1 MEELFGLSMTTLMYV
16 LVGVVLTCM
25 AVLGVL
31 AARNRIMLKMGLRPI
46 PRRPGQTALII
57 MGVMPPLTATS
68 PRSMSVAPC
77 RMNCCIP
84 YRPAGAYSVARM
96 GMSSLLRSLT

>member
-16 LVGVVLTCM
+16 LLGVVLASM

-46 PRRPGQTALII
+46 PSGRARP
-57 MGVMPPLTATS
+57 
-68 PRSMSVAPC
+68 R
-77 RMNCCIP
+77 
-84 YRPAGAYSVARM
+84 
-96 GMSSLLRSLT
+96 